1 MSLLNDL
8 KASII
13 KNSEEKLVGGLGD
26 NKSDKAFN
34 KKELAKGVSH
44 EKEHT
49 GDKELAKEIAKDHL
63 SENEEYYTDLSKA
76 KLGGLGSL
84 IDLLD

>member
-1 MSLLNDL
+1 MSFLADL

-13 KNSEEKLVGGLGD
+13 KNSEEKLIGGLSD
-26 NKSDKAFN
+26 NKPDKAFN
-34 KKELAKGVSH
+34 KKELNKGIAH

-63 SENEEYYTDLSKA
+63 SENSKYYTELDKT
-76 KLGGLGSL
+76 KLGGLSSL